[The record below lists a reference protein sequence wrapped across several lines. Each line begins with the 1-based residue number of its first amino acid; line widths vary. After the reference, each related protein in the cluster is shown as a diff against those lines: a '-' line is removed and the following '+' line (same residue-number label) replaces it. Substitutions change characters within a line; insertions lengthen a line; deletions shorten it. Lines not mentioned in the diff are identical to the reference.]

1 MSYILEALKKA
12 QAERQL
18 GATPTIHAP
27 TLDGGAGVSRGST
40 MKKPLVIA
48 LGVMAAAIVAL
59 LALLV
64 RQQAATAPSAPQSAP
79 SQPGSGGQLAPAAA
93 QPQSP
98 SVAAAPLPQPIAAT
112 PSPAQQMPA
121 VPSSV
126 PSTPRAPAP
135 QRSAAPVPP
144 APRTAVAPATQA
156 PEIPA
161 ERTAVAAQQAPAPA
175 QPEVTQT
182 VRDLPEPIQRAIPQ
196 ITFGGYMYS
205 KNPADRMVLIDKI
218 LRKEGD
224 EVAPGLVLEKL
235 LPKAAIF
242 TFRGYRYRVFL

>member
-98 SVAAAPLPQPIAAT
+98 SVAAAP
-112 PSPAQQMPA
+112 SSAQQMPA
-121 VPSSV
+121 VPSAV

-135 QRSAAPVPP
+135 EANVAAPQRTAAPVPP
-144 APRTAVAPATQA
+144 VPRTAVAPATQA

-161 ERTAVAAQQAPAPA
+161 EHTAVAAQQAPAPA

-182 VRDLPEPIQRAIPQ
+182 LRDLPEPIQRAIPQ

-242 TFRGYRYRVFL
+242 TFRGYRYRVSL

>member
-1 MSYILEALKKA
+1 
-12 QAERQL
+12 
-18 GATPTIHAP
+18 
-27 TLDGGAGVSRGST
+27 
-40 MKKPLVIA
+40 MKKPLMIA

-59 LALLV
+59 LVLLF

-79 SQPGSGGQLAPAAA
+79 SQPGSVGQLAPADA

-112 PSPAQQMPA
+112 PSRAQHTPA
-121 VPSSV
+121 V

-135 QRSAAPVPP
+135 EANAAAPQRAAAPVLE
-144 APRTAVAPATQA
+144 APRTAVTAPVTQA

-182 VRDLPEPIQRAIPQ
+182 LRDLPEPIQRAIPQ

-242 TFRGYRYRVFL
+242 TFRGYRYRVSL